1 MRRSFSRCIR
11 SSRRR
16 CQGVAAEDCRSYLE
30 AYRPVTTFS
39 ATELVTMRRV
49 SHAHQTRDPPP
60 DSDESPSQLPR
71 PILRR
76 SRIKH
81 WRELGRSQPESNQVS
96 HSRSLRYDRVTSIA
110 NPRDRAARTRTV
122 LATRSVGT
130 SSTDTTHAP
139 QRPPRTALQGRPN
152 LPTRS
157 NPPLIDVALSSG
169 RPHRSE
175 AAS

>member
-110 NPRDRAARTRTV
+110 NPEIVQRAREQSLPLGQSARR
-122 LATRSVGT
+122 
-130 SSTDTTHAP
+130 AP
-139 QRPPRTALQGRPN
+139 TQLT
-152 LPTRS
+152 
-157 NPPLIDVALSSG
+157 
-169 RPHRSE
+169 PHRDLLEPHSR
-175 AAS
+175 ADPISRRVRTHH